1 MKILLFIKTVF
12 DTKVQLEYIETTGN
26 IKQDWNV
33 PILNPDDEA
42 AVASVVRIKS
52 DFPATH
58 VTIVHLGPPEGE
70 RFIRDA
76 VSLGCDDGIRLW
88 DEGFDE
94 LHTAAKALLF
104 ARVATILGFD
114 LIFTGTKGLDTGT
127 AQLGILLASHLQI
140 PSITRVVNLDA
151 IEGDAVK
158 VTRLLDYGYREQVR
172 SLKPLVVAFEALEVP
187 ICRPSFAALVH
198 ASDYPIP
205 CLDLSQTGIPRQA
218 LQKIEARL
226 AFGPPRFPVPRMQFV
241 QPPDSSL
248 PAFDRRRQLAETSAA
263 KRERKV
269 IVGEEDSVAE
279 SLFQTL
285 LEQGW
290 LDHLRDKSTKD

>member
-1 MKILLFIKTVF
+1 MSQLFISVLQRESGLSEMPF
-12 DTKVQLEYIETTGN
+12 RS
-26 IKQDWNV
+26 
-33 PILNPDDEA
+33 A
-42 AVASVVRIKS
+42 ATMAS
-52 DFPATH
+52 
-58 VTIVHLGPPEGE
+58 
-70 RFIRDA
+70 
-76 VSLGCDDGIRLW
+76 GCG
-88 DEGFDE
+88 
-94 LHTAAKALLF
+94 TKALMNFTPPQKHCSLHAWRLYWVSTLSSPAQKAWIR
-104 ARVATILGFD
+104 ARLSWAFCLPLTC
-114 LIFTGTKGLDTGT
+114 KY
-127 AQLGILLASHLQI
+127 
-140 PSITRVVNLDA
+140 SITRVVNLDA